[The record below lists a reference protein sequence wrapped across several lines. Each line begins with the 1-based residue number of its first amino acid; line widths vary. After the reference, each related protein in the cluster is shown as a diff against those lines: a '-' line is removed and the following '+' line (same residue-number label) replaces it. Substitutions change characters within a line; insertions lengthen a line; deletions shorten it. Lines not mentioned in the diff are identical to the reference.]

1 MAAQLAVAPDR
12 PPVAGDQ
19 EPNANNVDDDQ
30 MDDNSQVSSSDE
42 DWEHSVATSAID
54 PSDESSEAHNE
65 DVDDEVYFI
74 RYFAIIGTYISIFDA
89 LPLYRSTTP
98 RCCWKYPDLHQP
110 VIKWGTKHVYNN
122 T

>member
-1 MAAQLAVAPDR
+1 MVCGSLRNRGKPMAAQLAVAPDR

-74 RYFAIIGTYISIFDA
+74 RYCDHWKIYLIYLTLCRYTGRLLQDAAGSIQICIY
-89 LPLYRSTTP
+89 L
-98 RCCWKYPDLHQP
+98 
-110 VIKWGTKHVYNN
+110 
-122 T
+122 